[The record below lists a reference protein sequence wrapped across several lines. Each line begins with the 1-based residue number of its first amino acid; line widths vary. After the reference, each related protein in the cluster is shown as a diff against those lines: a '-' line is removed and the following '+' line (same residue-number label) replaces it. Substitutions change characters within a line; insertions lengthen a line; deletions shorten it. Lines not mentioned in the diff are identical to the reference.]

1 MIDLSAMSPCYD
13 KRRELLKKDSCLTSN
28 IGTFQNKTKQNKTK
42 KTGPKNLEQKIWHLN
57 IDAYIH

>member
-28 IGTFQNKTKQNKTK
+28 IGTFQNKTKQNKK
-42 KTGPKNLEQKIWHLN
+42 KPDLEI
-57 IDAYIH
+57 